1 MIEKTVY
8 IGKQDFYDVI
18 RSNGGIW
25 TDSKERP
32 ILCVTKSL
40 EHDSLY
46 WAIPMGDLSH
56 RKNEAQQRIHVYLAK
71 DSTNIESC
79 YYHLGTTNK
88 QSLFFIS
95 DIVPITDKYIERAY
109 TSFGSPVIIKN
120 KQVTVE
126 IERKVGRILAYEKA
140 NPNYFRQHI
149 TDLKKFLLSE
159 LI

>member
-1 MIEKTVY
+1 MIQRTKTLSNVRQNTLPDTKTLSNVRQNTLYKRNPEKGFFYRFGGQMIEKTVY

-95 DIVPITDKYIERAY
+95 DIVPITDK
-109 TSFGSPVIIKN
+109 
-120 KQVTVE
+120 
-126 IERKVGRILAYEKA
+126 
-140 NPNYFRQHI
+140 
-149 TDLKKFLLSE
+149 
-159 LI
+159 